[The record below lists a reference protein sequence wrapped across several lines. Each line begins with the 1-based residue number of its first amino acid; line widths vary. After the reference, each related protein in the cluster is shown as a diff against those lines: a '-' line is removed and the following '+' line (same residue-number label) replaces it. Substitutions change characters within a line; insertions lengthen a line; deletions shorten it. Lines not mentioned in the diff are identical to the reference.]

1 MSTQS
6 ETNANE
12 TADRSRG
19 EVWVETY
26 RPETLDDIVGQHDIT
41 RQLKGYVE
49 QGELPNLLFSGGA
62 GIGKTTSAV
71 ALAKEIYGDDWNEHF
86 LELNASDDR
95 GIDVVRDRIK
105 SFARSTFG
113 GYDHRIIFLDE
124 ADSLTDQAQSALRRT
139 MEQFS
144 DNVRFI
150 LSCNYSNQIID
161 PIQSRCSVFR
171 YKPID
176 DEDVANRLRE
186 IAEMENVEIT
196 EDGIEALVYTA
207 NGDMRRAINAL
218 QGASVLDREVDEDAV
233 YQITSTPRPE
243 EIEAMI
249 QSALTGN
256 YHQARMQLDELLTDR
271 GLSGGDILSQVHRL
285 IWEFDVT
292 DDQAIDIMD
301 RVGESDFRIT
311 EGADDR
317 IQLEA
322 LLAGLSKNA

>member
-1 MSTQS
+1 MST
-6 ETNANE
+6 EPE
-12 TADRSRG
+12 ADTELVESSSD
-19 EVWVETY
+19 VWVESY
-26 RPETLDDIVGQHDIT
+26 RPQVLDDIVGQEDIT
-41 RQLKGYVE
+41 TQLKGYVDN
-49 QGELPNLLFSGGA
+49 QELPNLLFAGEA

-71 ALAKEIYGDDWNEHF
+71 ALAREIYGDEWEDHF

-105 SFARSTFG
+105 TFARSSFG
-113 GYDHRIIFLDE
+113 GFDHRLIFLDE
-124 ADSLTDQAQSALRRT
+124 ADSLTSDAQSALRRT

-171 YKPID
+171 YSQID
-176 DEDVANRLRE
+176 DDAVASRLRDIASQEDVTVTDE
-186 IAEMENVEIT
+186 
-196 EDGIEALVYTA
+196 GIDALVYTA

-218 QGASVLDREVDEDAV
+218 QGAGVLGDVVDEDAV
-233 YQITSTPRPE
+233 YKITSTPRPE
-243 EIEAMI
+243 EIESMI
-249 QSALTGN
+249 QSSLDGD
-256 YHQARMQLDELLTDR
+256 YHQARMKLDELLTDR

-285 IWEFDVT
+285 IWEFDIP
-292 DDQAIDIMD
+292 DDQAIDVMD
-301 RVGESDFRIT
+301 RVGESDYRIT

-322 LLAGLSKNA
+322 LLAGLAKST